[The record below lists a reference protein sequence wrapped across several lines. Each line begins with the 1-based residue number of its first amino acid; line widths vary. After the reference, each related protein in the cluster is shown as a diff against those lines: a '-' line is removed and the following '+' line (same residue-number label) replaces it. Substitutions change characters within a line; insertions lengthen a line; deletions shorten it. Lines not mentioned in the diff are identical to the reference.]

1 MKEKKKKHEEEKEK
15 ERRGEGE
22 RKGEGGLKEGLGYN
36 RKEEKR
42 GGKKEKN
49 FSLEGRV
56 GVKAVADN
64 KLSNIKHEVESL

>member
-1 MKEKKKKHEEEKEK
+1 MKKRLERSEKKKKKHEEEKEK
-15 ERRGEGE
+15 EREVS
-22 RKGEGGLKEGLGYN
+22 
-36 RKEEKR
+36 KR
-42 GGKKEKN
+42 GWVIIGKKKKGKKEKN

>member
-1 MKEKKKKHEEEKEK
+1 MKRRRKRREEEKE
-15 ERRGEGE
+15 
-22 RKGEGGLKEGLGYN
+22 KGEGGLKEGLGYN
-36 RKEEKR
+36 RKEEK
-42 GGKKEKN
+42 GEKKKEKN